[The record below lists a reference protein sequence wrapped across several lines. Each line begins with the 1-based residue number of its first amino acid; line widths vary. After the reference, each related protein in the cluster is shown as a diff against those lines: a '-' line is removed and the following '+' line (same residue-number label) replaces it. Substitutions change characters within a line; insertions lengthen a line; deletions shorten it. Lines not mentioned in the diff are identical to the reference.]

1 MDTFDLKPI
10 GVYGSISAI
19 VDFLLNARCV
29 NNEMYCGPLL
39 PNLRAY
45 VSFSAQLLL
54 APRRPEGDAQ
64 QPILRS
70 GLYLL
75 NASKVQHGLVYI
87 IFWPEDTTWDDS
99 ASSVVSRNRATF
111 IRHVPNGLLNF
122 HTYHARSGS

>member
-1 MDTFDLKPI
+1 MKPI

-19 VDFLLNARCV
+19 VDFLLKAKCV
-29 NNEMYCGPLL
+29 DDEMYCESLL
-39 PNLRAY
+39 PNLRTY
-45 VSFSAQLLL
+45 VSFSAKLLL

-75 NASKVQHGLVYI
+75 NAVKIQSGLVYI

-111 IRHVPNGLLNF
+111 IRHVPNGLLNC
-122 HTYHARSGS
+122 HIYHAWSGS